1 MNFKR
6 ERIKELY
13 LKDTPIENFFIAE
26 YMVDANGDF
35 IKVYLTALMYA
46 DTDEMS
52 NSLIARHLGMTEEDV
67 LRAWNYWEEKG
78 VIRKLYMDPHDKFHY
93 TVEFLNLKE
102 RLYGAPQESTE
113 AADGD
118 AANGMTAEM
127 DDNVLRDV
135 ITYIEG
141 TTGRLME
148 GREPEAVVSWLYED
162 GLEPELIKFAYRY
175 CTEKRGQNR
184 FSYVSAVVREWIKAG
199 IFKLADAEKYL
210 DDTELRRNQYKR
222 IMQALGFYRN
232 PTEAEQAM
240 IDKWFDVMGFDMD
253 KVLEACNRTT
263 GIGNPNF
270 NYLNGILTNWYT
282 EANGGEA
289 AKKQK
294 QTMPAKAV
302 GAKNA
307 VALVNRLYEDIRRKN
322 ETIRNDRRKA
332 VFESVPRIEEIESDL
347 RRTSMNLSKAA
358 FNGGR
363 SGGISADALKQ
374 RIKDLEAEE
383 AYLLTENGFPYDY
396 LELQYDCKRCRDTGV
411 LDNGE
416 RCSCFSEKLKQF
428 V

>member
-1 MNFKR
+1 
-6 ERIKELY
+6 
-13 LKDTPIENFFIAE
+13 
-26 YMVDANGDF
+26 
-35 IKVYLTALMYA
+35 
-46 DTDEMS
+46 
-52 NSLIARHLGMTEEDV
+52 
-67 LRAWNYWEEKG
+67 
-78 VIRKLYMDPHDKFHY
+78 
-93 TVEFLNLKE
+93 
-102 RLYGAPQESTE
+102 
-113 AADGD
+113 
-118 AANGMTAEM
+118 
-127 DDNVLRDV
+127 
-135 ITYIEG
+135 
-141 TTGRLME
+141 
-148 GREPEAVVSWLYED
+148 
-162 GLEPELIKFAYRY
+162 
-175 CTEKRGQNR
+175 
-184 FSYVSAVVREWIKAG
+184 
-199 IFKLADAEKYL
+199 
-210 DDTELRRNQYKR
+210 
-222 IMQALGFYRN
+222 MQALGFYRN

-347 RRTSMNLSKAA
+347 RRTSMDLSKAA

-383 AYLLTENGFPYDY
+383 AYFLTENGFPYDY

>member
-102 RLYGAPQESTE
+102 RLYGAPQESE

-118 AANGMTAEM
+118 TANGMTAEM
-127 DDNVLRDV
+127 DDSVLRDV
-135 ITYIEG
+135 ITYIED

-162 GLEPELIKFAYRY
+162 GLEPELIKFAYKY

-199 IFKLADAEKYL
+199 IFKLSDAEKYL

-347 RRTSMNLSKAA
+347 RRTSMDLSKAA

>member
-1 MNFKR
+1 
-6 ERIKELY
+6 
-13 LKDTPIENFFIAE
+13 
-26 YMVDANGDF
+26 
-35 IKVYLTALMYA
+35 
-46 DTDEMS
+46 
-52 NSLIARHLGMTEEDV
+52 MTEEDV

-102 RLYGAPQESTE
+102 RLYGAPQETE

-118 AANGMTAEM
+118 TANGMTAEM

-135 ITYIEG
+135 ITYIED

-199 IFKLADAEKYL
+199 IFKLSDAEKYL

-347 RRTSMNLSKAA
+347 RRTSMDLSKAA

>member
-102 RLYGAPQESTE
+102 RLYGAPQETE

-135 ITYIEG
+135 ITYIED

-199 IFKLADAEKYL
+199 IFKLSDAEKYL

-332 VFESVPRIEEIESDL
+332 VFESVPRIEEIESDM
-347 RRTSMNLSKAA
+347 RRTSMDLSKAA

-383 AYLLTENGFPYDY
+383 AYLLTENGFPYNY
-396 LELQYDCKRCRDTGV
+396 LELIF
-411 LDNGE
+411 E
-416 RCSCFSEKLKQF
+416 HS
-428 V
+428 

>member
-6 ERIKELY
+6 EKIKELY
-13 LKDTPIENFFIAE
+13 LKDTSIENFFIAE

-52 NSLIARHLGMTEEDV
+52 NSLIARHLSMTEEDV

-78 VIRKLYMDPHDKFHY
+78 VIRKLYLDPHDKFHY

-102 RLYGAPQESTE
+102 RLYGANQEGVE
-113 AADGD
+113 AHDDDSGL
-118 AANGMTAEM
+118 TAEM
-127 DDNVLRDV
+127 NDDVLRDV
-135 ITYIEG
+135 ITYIED
-141 TTGRLME
+141 TTGRLVE

-162 GLEPELIKFAYRY
+162 GLEPKLVKFAYKY

-184 FSYVSAVVREWIKAG
+184 FSYVSAVIREWIKAG
-199 IFKLADAEKYL
+199 VLTMSGVEQYL

-232 PTEAEQAM
+232 PTEAEQTM

-253 KVLEACNRTT
+253 KVLEACSRTT

-270 NYLNGILTNWYT
+270 NYLNGILTNWYA
-282 EANGGEA
+282 EASGSEA
-289 AKKQK
+289 AKKQ
-294 QTMPAKAV
+294 PAQIKVKAV

-332 VFESVPRIEEIESDL
+332 VFKSVPRIEEIESDL
-347 RRTSMNLSKAA
+347 RRTSMDLSKAA
-358 FNGGR
+358 FNGGS

-396 LELQYDCKRCRDTGV
+396 LELQYECKNCRDTGI

>member
-78 VIRKLYMDPHDKFHY
+78 VIRKLYLDPHDKFHY
-93 TVEFLNLKE
+93 VVEFLNLKE
-102 RLYGAPQESTE
+102 RLYGAGKESAGAQDSSDT
-113 AADGD
+113 
-118 AANGMTAEM
+118 NGMTAEM
-127 DDNVLRDV
+127 DDSILRDV
-135 ITYIEG
+135 ITSIEDI
-141 TTGRLME
+141 TGRLME
-148 GREPEAVVSWLYED
+148 GREPEEVVSWIYED
-162 GLEPELIKFAYRY
+162 GLEPELVKFAYKY
-175 CTEKRGQNR
+175 CTEKRNQNR
-184 FSYVSAVVREWIKAG
+184 FPYVSAVVREWIKAG
-199 IFKLADAEKYL
+199 VKTLADAKQYL
-210 DDTELRRNQYKR
+210 DDTDLRRNQYKR

-240 IDKWFDVMGFDMD
+240 IDKWFDVMGFDME

-282 EANGGEA
+282 EANGGNA
-289 AKKQK
+289 AKKQSA
-294 QTMPAKAV
+294 PAKAGSV
-302 GAKNA
+302 VAKNA

-332 VFESVPRIEEIESDL
+332 VFSSVPRIEEIESDL
-347 RRTSMNLSKAA
+347 RRTSMDLSRAA

-374 RIKDLEAEE
+374 RIKDLEEEE

-396 LELQYDCKRCRDTGV
+396 LELQYECKNCRDTGI
-411 LDNGE
+411 LDSGE